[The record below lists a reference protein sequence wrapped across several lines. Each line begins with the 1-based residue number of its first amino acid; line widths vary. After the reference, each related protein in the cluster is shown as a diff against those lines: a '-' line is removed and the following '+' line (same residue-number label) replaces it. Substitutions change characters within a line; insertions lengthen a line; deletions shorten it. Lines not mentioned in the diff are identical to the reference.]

1 MRLIPLSVVGC
12 ALLVSLPAQAQDGRV
27 EAKASPEPTPQTPPR
42 SLRLSPE
49 LFAFVDPLGKSAGAG
64 GGLTLG
70 LGSLEL
76 GARVLLGDSV
86 GVGAEAGL
94 LLGHGWLRPRIGLR
108 GTAVPGLS
116 AYGGGAVAGL
126 RMSLLPRL
134 TLLADVGAEYLSA
147 PEGYRA
153 FTLTGSV
160 GVGFNLL

>member
-12 ALLVSLPAQAQDGRV
+12 ALLVSLSAQAQEGRV
-27 EAKASPEPTPQTPPR
+27 EAQPPPAPAARTPPR

-49 LFAFVDPLGKSAGAG
+49 LFGFVDPLGKSAGAG

-94 LLGHGWLRPRIGLR
+94 LLGHGRLRPRIGLR
-108 GTAVPGLS
+108 GTALPGVS
-116 AYGGGAVAGL
+116 AYGGGAVAGV
-126 RMSLLPRL
+126 RMSLMPRL
-134 TLLADVGAEYLSA
+134 TLLADVGAEYFSA
-147 PEGYRA
+147 PEGYRP
-153 FTLTGSV
+153 FTLTGSA
-160 GVGFNLL
+160 GVSFNLL